1 MSTLTVIFI
10 VSTMFEAAKR
20 VTDRKIKRKRH
31 ISGRSEQIFDR
42 LNQNKTNL
50 ADQRLLTITLIAYW
64 ILWVC
69 QI

>member
-50 ADQRLLTITLIAYW
+50 ADRLLTITLIAYW
-64 ILWVC
+64 ILWVY